1 MPMAHAALGNHVV
14 GKMLYLGHITF
25 QHRNLQ
31 AVVMTDMYMQ
41 RGDGEIVMMMLGG
54 HQPARQFA
62 FLMFIHVLQNGIP
75 AP

>member
-1 MPMAHAALGNHVV
+1 
-14 GKMLYLGHITF
+14 
-25 QHRNLQ
+25 
-31 AVVMTDMYMQ
+31 MTDMHMQ

-62 FLMFIHVLQNGIP
+62 FLMFIHVRQNGIP

>member
-1 MPMAHAALGNHVV
+1 MAVAHAALGDNVI
-14 GKMLYLGHITF
+14 GKMLNLAHIPL
-25 QHRNLQ
+25 QNSNLL
-31 AVVMTDMYMQ
+31 AVVMINIHMQ

-62 FLMFIHVLQNGIP
+62 FLMFIHVRQNGIP